1 MHRHSDCSRCHRSGT
16 VVRPSS
22 AWTAA
27 LLLAYAVFVVMIFG
41 AGLLGPT
48 IMVVIPLLAA
58 FGLGVLPFVHA
69 RVGAPASCTACGTIA
84 DPSAASREPS
94 ATAVVPATA
103 TRAMTS

>member
-1 MHRHSDCSRCHRSGT
+1 MHRHSDCSRCRRSGT
-16 VVRPSS
+16 VVRPSG

-48 IMVVIPLLAA
+48 IMLVIPLLAA
-58 FGLGVLPFVHA
+58 YGLGVLPFVHA

-84 DPSAASREPS
+84 EPTVVSRGRSAP
-94 ATAVVPATA
+94 AVVSAP